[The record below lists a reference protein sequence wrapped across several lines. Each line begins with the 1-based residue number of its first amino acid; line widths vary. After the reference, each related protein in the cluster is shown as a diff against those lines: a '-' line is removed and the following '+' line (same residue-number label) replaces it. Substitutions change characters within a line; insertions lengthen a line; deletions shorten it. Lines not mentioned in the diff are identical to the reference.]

1 MSHSDPKTCE
11 ALLAAM
17 VGFDSVNGN
26 VSGRPDAEA
35 ELAAYLE
42 SVATTWGLPTR
53 RLPLARGAWNLLTW
67 HEVDPKAPW
76 LLFES
81 HLDTVSVAGM
91 TIDPF
96 AADVREGRMYGRGAC
111 DTKGTGAAM
120 LWSLRHLAHDPGANN
135 IALVFTTDEEITKIG
150 IRTFVEDQLPALG
163 WRPQGAVVG
172 EPTLL
177 RPIVAHNGIV
187 RWQIHTEGIAA
198 HAADPERGRSAIS
211 MMMHVVNAIESRYAP
226 GLNRSH
232 PLTGK
237 ARCTVNIIRGG
248 VQVYVVPDRC
258 TIDLDRRVVPGEDVN
273 DVVPAVEQ
281 VLDDLRRADAGL
293 RVRQDEPYTDL
304 PLNGVGSESLVDIVR
319 GILRKHGI
327 DGTPCGAKY
336 GTDASQL
343 AAAGIPVVVM
353 GPGDIAQAHTK
364 DEWIALSQLARGVEV
379 YGDLMRTAWSES

>member
-1 MSHSDPKTCE
+1 
-11 ALLAAM
+11 
-17 VGFDSVNGN
+17 
-26 VSGRPDAEA
+26 
-35 ELAAYLE
+35 
-42 SVATTWGLPTR
+42 
-53 RLPLARGAWNLLTW
+53 
-67 HEVDPKAPW
+67 
-76 LLFES
+76 
-81 HLDTVSVAGM
+81 
-91 TIDPF
+91 
-96 AADVREGRMYGRGAC
+96 
-111 DTKGTGAAM
+111 
-120 LWSLRHLAHDPGANN
+120 
-135 IALVFTTDEEITKIG
+135 
-150 IRTFVEDQLPALG
+150 
-163 WRPQGAVVG
+163 
-172 EPTLL
+172 
-177 RPIVAHNGIV
+177 
-187 RWQIHTEGIAA
+187 
-198 HAADPERGRSAIS
+198 
-211 MMMHVVNAIESRYAP
+211 MMHVVNAIESRYAP
-226 GLNRSH
+226 GLDRSH

-248 VQVYVVPDRC
+248 VQVNVVPDHC